1 MSFHIYRA
9 VDQPATRYAIA
20 LLDRNHWV
28 KNPPNRLL
36 PTSCCKVRRKPAR
49 RPAKNLIAHVYYDG
63 TYFFCRKGK
72 GCNKG
77 VK

>member
-9 VDQPATRYAIA
+9 KDQSATRYAIA
-20 LLDRNHWV
+20 LLKRNHWV

-36 PTSCCKVRRKPAR
+36 STSCCKVRGKLAW

-72 GCNKG
+72 GCKRG
-77 VK
+77 HK